1 MSMRMKDVTDLGF
14 RRLVKRAGV
23 VALTIFSVL
32 TLSVSGACINSSI
45 AATTAPEELTLN
57 GAGGVQLDATLFIP
71 STTPAPAILLA
82 HGFGGDKT
90 SVASQAK
97 ELAKAGYVV
106 LTWTARGF
114 GKSTGEI
121 SMDAPDGEVAD
132 TSKLIDYLASR
143 KEVIHQSSRDPLVGI
158 TGSSYGGAV
167 SLLTAGYDTRI
178 DAVAANIA
186 WNNLQSVLFPQNAAD
201 KAATGPYKKFWAGT
215 FFSIATLPN
224 SLAGECGTFAATW
237 CQAFKDAVAHGV
249 PTADEIALMNASSPS
264 SVADRISA
272 PTLLMQGES
281 DSLFPLSE
289 SSATARAIHAAH
301 PNTPLAMIW
310 HSGGHDGGVDE
321 SPRLNQATQD
331 WFDKYLKKKVVD
343 FPQFQV
349 TNTNGSISLVDSSV
363 IPKFLQ
369 ADAFPNT
376 SGTRQIP
383 LQTPF
388 TALVAPIGGIPA
400 AISSLPGVG
409 SAATALSIAGG
420 SAAFLP
426 GQSGF
431 LESAPLTS
439 PVSIVGSSTVS
450 VKISSTASD
459 ATLFFSLVVRTPS
472 GQTKLP
478 NGIVAPIHV
487 TGLSGAGSVFSITL
501 PSVVVDAAVG
511 DKLAV
516 AISTTDQGYTLPQ
529 DGRMYTVSTASPL
542 TIPLLE
548 FRSSASKSAQLV
560 WPISTVIVILLSA
573 FYAYIRRAR
582 HSGKP
587 QVDSNALVSVTNLSK
602 VYKDGYQA
610 VSNLSFEVERG
621 QVLGLLGPNGAGKTT
636 TLRMM
641 MGLIFPTE
649 GEIAIEGKPIYPGS
663 PTLANLGS
671 FVEGSGFLPHL
682 SGRENL
688 DLYWKS
694 IGREDDPYIEE
705 AIAITDLG
713 SALDKKVRSYSQGM
727 RQRLAI
733 AQAMLGMPDLLVLDE
748 PTNGLDPQQ
757 IKAMRGV
764 LKDYA
769 KTGRTVIVSSH
780 LLAEVEQTCSHVVLM
795 HRGKLVAFGP
805 MKKILKRK
813 GKAVANL
820 EEIFIELVGD
830 ELTIGLN
837 DTLQK
842 KTNTLLAQ
850 LLQKGKGN

>member
-1 MSMRMKDVTDLGF
+1 MRMKDVTDPRF
-14 RRLVKRAGV
+14 TRLSAV
-23 VALTIFSVL
+23 VSAALIFLSTLFTGTSFASSPVTTHDL
-32 TLSVSGACINSSI
+32 TLPGAS
-45 AATTAPEELTLN
+45 
-57 GAGGVQLDATLFIP
+57 GVQLDSTIFIP
-71 STTPAPAILLA
+71 SVTPAPAILLA
-82 HGFGGDKT
+82 HGFGGDKS
-90 SVASQAK
+90 SVAAQAR
-97 ELAKAGYVV
+97 ELAQAGYVV

-121 SMDAPDGEVAD
+121 SMDSPSGEVAD
-132 TSKLIDYLASR
+132 ASKLIDYLAHQ
-143 KEVIHQSSRDPLVGI
+143 KEVIVQSSRDPLVGVA
-158 TGSSYGGAV
+158 GSSYGGALA
-167 SLLTAGYDTRI
+167 LLAAGYDKRV
-178 DAVAANIA
+178 DAIAANIT
-186 WNNLQSVLFPQNAAD
+186 WNNLERVLFPQNVIGST
-201 KAATGPYKKFWAGT
+201 ATGPYKKFWAGT

-224 SLAGECGTFAATW
+224 SLAGECGTFTKEW
-237 CQAFKDAVAHGV
+237 CDAFKSAVATGE
-249 PTADEIALMNASSPS
+249 PTASQSKLLNASSPS
-264 SVADRISA
+264 SIAEKITA

-289 SSATARAIHAAH
+289 STATADAIRAAH
-301 PNTPLAMIW
+301 PKTPLAMIW
-310 HSGGHDGGVDE
+310 HGGGHDGGLDE
-321 SPRLNQATQD
+321 TKRLNQATLD
-331 WFDKYLKKKVVD
+331 WFNTYLKKQAVSI
-343 FPQFQV
+343 PAFQV
-349 TNTNGSISLVDSSV
+349 TNTNGSISLIDSSV

-369 ADAFPNT
+369 ADRFPNQ
-376 SGTRQIP
+376 SGSRQIP
-383 LQTPF
+383 ITTPF

-431 LESAPLTS
+431 LESDPLTT
-439 PVSIVGSSTVS
+439 PVSIVGASKVS
-450 VKISSTASD
+450 VKISSSVKD

-478 NGIVAPIHV
+478 NGIVAPVHV
-487 TGLSGAGSVFSITL
+487 TGLSGAGSIFTISL
-501 PSVVVDAAVG
+501 PSVVVDASIG

-529 DGRMYTVSTASPL
+529 DGRLYSVSIASPL
-542 TIPLLE
+542 TIPLLD
-548 FRSSASKSAQLV
+548 FKSSASKSAQFV
-560 WPISTVIVILLSA
+560 WPVSTVVVILLA
-573 FYAYIRRAR
+573 ALFAYIRRAR

-587 QVDSNALVSVTNLSK
+587 QVESNALVSVTNLSK

-610 VSNLSFEVERG
+610 VTDLSFEVERG

-688 DLYWKS
+688 ELYWKS
-694 IGREDDPYIEE
+694 IGREEDPYIEE

-795 HRGKLVAFGP
+795 HRGKLIAFGP

-813 GKAVANL
+813 GKVAANL

-842 KTNTLLAQ
+842 KTNSLLNQ
-850 LLQKGKGN
+850 IIQKGKGN